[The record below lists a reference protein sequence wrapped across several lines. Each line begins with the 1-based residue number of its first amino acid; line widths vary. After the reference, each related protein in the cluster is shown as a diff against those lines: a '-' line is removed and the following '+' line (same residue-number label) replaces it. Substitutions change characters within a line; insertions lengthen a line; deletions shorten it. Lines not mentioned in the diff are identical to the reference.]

1 MEEILLEFP
10 VFIEETQS
18 IITLFLTQEIINK
31 VQTDQKLLQS
41 LVNREISKQNN
52 STDFSSSLE
61 ISQPSSALSENVDSE
76 ENDCST
82 NTKGFVWSDAAVYLL
97 LELYREKESDFNSG
111 SKRNAT
117 IWAELAEKMREN
129 SNGKYAVTGLQCSVK
144 MSGLKRTFKN
154 ISDQNKKSGNCRNTW
169 AFYSVMDSIFGKK
182 AFVMPPAIA
191 SSEGPVK
198 STNVTES
205 PSLPSNPSKKR
216 RIETVLKNFID
227 DIRQDRNTAM
237 AKREEERKEYEKLK
251 AQRYIERKEEQR
263 KIHEEKMEIQKS
275 LIKIMKLL
283 IEKQK

>member
-1 MEEILLEFP
+1 MEETLLEFP

-18 IITLFLTQEIINK
+18 VITLFLTQEIINK
-31 VQTDQKLLQS
+31 VQT
-41 LVNREISKQNN
+41 
-52 STDFSSSLE
+52 E

-82 NTKGFVWSDAAVYLL
+82 NTKGLNCI
-97 LELYREKESDFNSG
+97 ERKNSDFNSG

-117 IWAELAEKMREN
+117 IWAELAEKMRGN
-129 SNGKYAVTGLQCSVK
+129 FNGKYAVTGLQCSVK

-169 AFYSVMDSIFGKK
+169 AFYS
-182 AFVMPPAIA
+182 AFVMPHAIA
-191 SSEGPVK
+191 PSEGPIK
-198 STNVTES
+198 STNVTKS
-205 PSLPSNPSKKR
+205 SSLSSNPSKKR
-216 RIETVLKNFID
+216 RVETVLKNFID
-227 DIRQDRNTAM
+227 DIRQDRDTAM
-237 AKREEERKEYEKLK
+237 AKREEERKEHEKLK

-275 LIKIMKLL
+275 LIEIMKLL

>member
-1 MEEILLEFP
+1 MKETLLEFP

-129 SNGKYAVTGLQCSVK
+129 FNGKYAVTGLQCSVK

-169 AFYSVMDSIFGKK
+169 IFYSMMDSIFGKK

-198 STNVTES
+198 PTNVTES

-216 RIETVLKNFID
+216 RVETVLKNFID

-275 LIKIMKLL
+275 LIEIMKLL

>member
-1 MEEILLEFP
+1 MEETLLEFP

-117 IWAELAEKMREN
+117 IWAELVEKIREN
-129 SNGKYAVTGLQCSVK
+129 SNGKYAVTRLQCSVK

-154 ISDQNKKSGNCRNTW
+154 ISDQNKKSGN
-169 AFYSVMDSIFGKK
+169 YSIFGKK

-198 STNVTES
+198 PTNVTES
-205 PSLPSNPSKKR
+205 SSLPSNNNKNNKINKISILYTFFVFVSKS
-216 RIETVLKNFID
+216 
-227 DIRQDRNTAM
+227 
-237 AKREEERKEYEKLK
+237 EELRL
-251 AQRYIERKEEQR
+251 
-263 KIHEEKMEIQKS
+263 S
-275 LIKIMKLL
+275 
-283 IEKQK
+283 

>member
-1 MEEILLEFP
+1 MKETLLEFP

-82 NTKGFVWSDAAVYLL
+82 NTKGF
-97 LELYREKESDFNSG
+97 KESDFNSG

-129 SNGKYAVTGLQCSVK
+129 LTKICCNWVAMLCKD
-144 MSGLKRTFKN
+144 M
-154 ISDQNKKSGNCRNTW
+154 
-169 AFYSVMDSIFGKK
+169 MDSIFGKK

-191 SSEGPVK
+191 SSKGPVK
-198 STNVTES
+198 PTNVTES

-216 RIETVLKNFID
+216 RVETVLKNFID

-275 LIKIMKLL
+275 LIEIMKLL
-283 IEKQK
+283 IKTK